1 MSTLLQPS
9 GPEPHAVYWIRRAA
23 VILIVVTVVVG
34 GWWLVSALR
43 GGASAGD
50 PVATDA
56 ASASPSD
63 GATDP
68 ATDTTT
74 DTATD
79 PATDGATDPSG
90 EPVACRDS
98 DIAVEA
104 TTDSSTYPVGSTPKL
119 TLTITNVGTVA
130 CTRDVGPKANELE
143 ITSGGY
149 HVWSSDD
156 CNASTKSKVS
166 TLEPGSA
173 VASSITWDGR
183 LSQKGC
189 PDPEGAKAKPG
200 RYDVIGRNGKVDSDP
215 TPFALSSAQ

>member
-1 MSTLLQPS
+1 MQPS
-9 GPEPHAVYWIRRAA
+9 GPEPAAVYWIRRAA
-23 VILIVVTVVVG
+23 VLLIVVTVILG

-43 GGASAGD
+43 GGSSTTTDAA
-50 PVATDA
+50 ATDA
-56 ASASPSD
+56 ASPSASAEATD
-63 GATDP
+63 GATDTG
-68 ATDTTT
+68 TDTTT

-79 PATDGATDPSG
+79 AATSG

-98 DIAVEA
+98 DISVEA
-104 TTDSSTYPVGSTPKL
+104 TTDASTYTVGSTPKL
-119 TLTITNVGTVA
+119 TLTITNIGTVA

-166 TLEPGSA
+166 TLEPGAA

-215 TPFALSSAQ
+215 TPFALSSAE